1 MSAAR
6 RPAWRIICLAPVA
19 TLAVLLGQSANAGA
33 ADEPGVRS
41 RIVGRGDIVTSI
53 LGWSRAPRRSG
64 GSNAPLP
71 CTWRT
76 LNDAQLEWLVSVGAE
91 AVGLGFDTPLLDPLR
106 PHLDGQPLPD
116 GDLQGY
122 ACGVETRELRFVP
135 STTPRDL
142 YRRIHRRMI
151 THLPAPQPLTSP
163 PAATAVPV
171 GQPVFFWVDPQQ
183 WAPIEA
189 TLQEGS
195 VVAQVRARPVSMR
208 IFTGDPGARSV
219 TCDGPG
225 RPFVASS
232 GRSASAQARHPDACV
247 ATYTTASAGRRS
259 PRSADL
265 AARRP
270 DLWLGTVTVVW
281 RAEWRVG
288 DGPWMDLGS
297 VPRTR
302 LVTRAAR
309 EVSTSIESGDG

>member
-1 MSAAR
+1 MNAGRR
-6 RPAWRIICLAPVA
+6 RPWRIICSVPIA
-19 TLAVLLGQSANAGA
+19 TLVALLIPPADVGA

-41 RIVGRGDIVTSI
+41 RVVGRGDIVTSI
-53 LGWSRAPRRSG
+53 LGWSRTTRRSG
-64 GSNAPLP
+64 SSTAPAA
-71 CTWRT
+71 CSWRT

-122 ACGVETRELRFVP
+122 VCGVDTSELRFVP
-135 STTPRDL
+135 ATTPRDL

-151 THLPAPQPLTSP
+151 THLPAPDPRTSP

-171 GQPVFFWVDPQQ
+171 GQPVFFWLDPQR

-189 TLQEGS
+189 TLQDGA
-195 VVAQVRARPVSMR
+195 VVAHVRARPVSMR
-208 IFTGDPGARSV
+208 VFTGDPATRTV
-219 TCDGPG
+219 VCDGPG

-232 GRSASAQARHPDACV
+232 EHSARAQARHPDACV
-247 ATYTTASAGRRS
+247 ATYATASAGRTS
-259 PRSADL
+259 PRSTRRGD
-265 AARRP
+265 RRP

-281 RAEWRVG
+281 QAEWRVG

-297 VPRTR
+297 IPRTR
-302 LVTRAAR
+302 LITRAAR
-309 EVSTSIESGDG
+309 EVSTSIESGNR